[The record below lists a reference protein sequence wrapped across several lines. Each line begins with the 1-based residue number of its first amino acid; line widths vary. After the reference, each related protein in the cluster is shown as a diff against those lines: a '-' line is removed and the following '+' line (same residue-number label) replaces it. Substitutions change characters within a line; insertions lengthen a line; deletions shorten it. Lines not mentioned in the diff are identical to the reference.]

1 MTNIFWWLSGLAIFF
16 TYFYFSSIDIWYFTF
31 LCQVFWRNYTISVG
45 FHILAD
51 MVYAIGSRRRVE
63 LALAPWQTDLL
74 PYPYTK
80 KREKKPF
87 NQKFYEW
94 QKWGSKSRNLKANIH
109 LWKFILILSTLESK
123 YSYIS
128 GTNPFTMDLVHYLS
142 ETENRN
148 ILIKEIV
155 IGSKPFKSFLKC
167 NGGESRKY
175 QLTVMVSPEPG
186 KYTPMR
192 KLSTW
197 SQLAIFGL

>member
-1 MTNIFWWLSGLAIFF
+1 MNVNDSNN
-16 TYFYFSSIDIWYFTF
+16 
-31 LCQVFWRNYTISVG
+31 VF
-45 FHILAD
+45 
-51 MVYAIGSRRRVE
+51 
-63 LALAPWQTDLL
+63 
-74 PYPYTK
+74 
-80 KREKKPF
+80 
-87 NQKFYEW
+87 
-94 QKWGSKSRNLKANIH
+94 
-109 LWKFILILSTLESK
+109 KFILILSTLESK

-192 KLSTW
+192 KLLT
-197 SQLAIFGL
+197 